1 MRGSNT
7 LNNIWSID
15 SSTNILLRNN
25 EVTSPAT
32 AVFGSGSSS
41 QLTTPANNN
50 RAVGG
55 SGLVV
60 QSKGITGLIAS
71 GATVSHGL
79 SVTPTNVVITP
90 ADTGV
95 TDFFVSTLG
104 ASTFTITYGGGG
116 THAFY
121 WRAEF

>member
-1 MRGSNT
+1 

-25 EVTSPAT
+25 EVTAPAT

-50 RAVGG
+50 RATGG

-60 QSKGITGLIAS
+60 QSKGVTGLIAT
-71 GATVSHGL
+71 GGTVSHGL
-79 SVTPTNVVITP
+79 SVTPTNVVIAP

-95 TDFFVSTLG
+95 TDFFVSALG
-104 ASTFTITYGGGG
+104 ASTFTINYSGGG

>member
-1 MRGSNT
+1 MWG
-7 LNNIWSID
+7 IFG
-15 SSTNILLRNN
+15 STNLLLRNN
-25 EVTSPAT
+25 EITAPAT

-60 QSKGITGLIAS
+60 QNKGLTGLIAS
-71 GATVSHGL
+71 GATVAHGL
-79 SVTPTNVVITP
+79 SVTPTNVVVAP

-95 TDFFVSTLG
+95 TDFFVHTLG
-104 ASTFTITYGGGG
+104 ATTFTITYSGGG